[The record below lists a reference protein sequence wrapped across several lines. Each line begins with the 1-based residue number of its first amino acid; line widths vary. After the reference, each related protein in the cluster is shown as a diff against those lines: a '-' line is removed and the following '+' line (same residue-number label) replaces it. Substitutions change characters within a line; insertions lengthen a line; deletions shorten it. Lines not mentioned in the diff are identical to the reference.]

1 MDVLDSPGVSKQK
14 RKEILN
20 EGLNFYDYD
29 ARSKTQTDD
38 AKTLLDYIKDK
49 IDKQEA
55 LDSEYVYKEVSKIVE
70 NRRLRIQNMEIF
82 ALIQWKLTILNDI
95 EYYLKKTPD
104 NYKSLHDED
113 AKVEPEEINRD
124 LLNQAK

>member
-1 MDVLDSPGVSKQK
+1 MDKKNSNIQ
-14 RKEILN
+14 
-20 EGLNFYDYD
+20 
-29 ARSKTQTDD
+29 TQTDD

-55 LDSEYVYKEVSKIVE
+55 LDSEYVYKEVSRIVE

-82 ALIQWKLTILNDI
+82 ALIQWKLTVLNDI